1 MSFFSILGTLLIR
14 PLRLLFEVIY
24 MMAERLIGNPGLS
37 IIVLSLMMNFLV
49 LPLYRRADAMQE
61 EEQQTELRLNKGV
74 AHIKKTFSGD
84 ERMMMLQTYYRQ
96 NNYKPTYVLRGAT
109 SLFLEIPFFI
119 AAYQFLSTLSLLN
132 GVSFGPIADLGKPDG
147 LLTIAG
153 LSVNILPI
161 IMTAVNLVSCVI
173 FTKGSLLKT
182 KIQLYAMALF
192 FLVFL
197 YNSPS
202 GLVFYWTLNNLFSLV
217 KTIFYKLKHPGKV
230 LAVLASIAGACLLVF
245 GLFFYHHPTVLREV
259 FFVIAGLGLQVPV
272 LVMLVR
278 ARRPVQG
285 GVKEQ
290 AQPLFNKKLFLSGAV
305 FLAVLTGL
313 LIPSAVIK
321 ASPQE
326 FVDINYFY
334 HPLWFI
340 VSSFCLAFGTFVI
353 WMGIF
358 YWLASPAARRIFDRA
373 VWVLCG
379 AAIIDYMFFGKNLG
393 ILTAGLRYENG
404 LYFSP
409 KQIFINLAVLLAAG
423 AVLYLLTVYVK
434 KHLHEVLVIAAVA
447 IVAMSAVNIVGIRS
461 SVNEVKNQ
469 AESTQTE
476 TPQFTLSKT
485 GQNVVVLM
493 MDRGMAAY
501 IPYIFNEKPELQKQ
515 FSGFTN
521 YANTISF
528 GGSTIFGSPAIFGGY
543 EYTPLEMNNRSSESL
558 GSKHNE
564 ALRMMPV
571 LFEQNGYDVTVCDP
585 TYAGYQWIP
594 DLSIYDDYPDI
605 HTYITKGKFTDTRSK
620 KELIED
626 NSRNFFCYAL
636 MKTMPLFLHSPLYN
650 GGDYNHASV
659 AEDGSTTAAGQKVTG
674 LYTSTGLYSAFMEPY
689 NVLQNLT
696 QITKVTKDSRNTF
709 LMMTN
714 DTTHDVM
721 MLQEPDYTPS
731 QNVDNTD
738 YEAEHADRFT
748 VDGQTLR
755 METELQVTHYQSN
768 MAALL
773 QLGEWFDYLRDN
785 GVYDN
790 TRIILVADHAFPL
803 RQLSNLISDD
813 GDFDAQQYYPLLM
826 VKDFNAAGF
835 TTSDEF
841 MTNGDVPT
849 LATSGLI
856 ENPTNPFTGKAIDSS
871 EKTAHPQYVIASND
885 WRIDEN
891 NGNQFLPG
899 DWYSVQ
905 SDMRVSSNWQALA
918 KNATSPFAGN

>member
-197 YNSPS
+197 YTSPS

-285 GVKEQ
+285 GFKEQ

-379 AAIIDYMFFGKNLG
+379 AAVIDYMFFGKNLG
-393 ILTAGLRYENG
+393 ILTNSLKFDNG
-404 LYFSP
+404 LNFTG
-409 KQIFINLAVLLAAG
+409 QEQLINLAVLATAAV
-423 AVLYLLTVYVK
+423 VLLIVSVRWS
-434 KHLHEVLVIAAVA
+434 KHIPELLVISAVA
-447 IVAMSAVNIVGIRS
+447 MIGMSAVNMIGIRS
-461 SVNEVKNQ
+461 SVVQIKTDA
-469 AESTQTE
+469 AESE
-476 TPQFTLSKT
+476 DTPHFTLSKT
-485 GQNVVVLM
+485 GKNVVVLM
-493 MDRGMAAY
+493 LDRALSDDV
-501 IPYIFNEKPELQKQ
+501 PYIFNEKPELKEK
-515 FSGFTN
+515 FSGFT
-521 YANTISF
+521 YYPNTISF
-528 GGSTIFGSPAIFGGY
+528 GPCTNIAIPSLLGGY
-543 EYTPLEMNNRSSESL
+543 EYTPLAMNERDDETL
-558 GSKHNE
+558 AQKHDE
-564 ALRMMPV
+564 ALRVMPV
-571 LFEQNGYDVTVCDP
+571 LFDENGYDVTVCDP

-594 DLSIYDDYPDI
+594 DLSIYDEYPDI
-605 HTYITKGKFTDTRSK
+605 NKYISMGAFVDTETRQQS
-620 KELIED
+620 IA
-626 NSRNFFCYAL
+626 NNTRNFFLYSV
-636 MKTMPLFLHSPLYN
+636 MKVLPLCLQSPIYN
-650 GGDYNHASV
+650 GGDYNYEQSTTSTQQTEGMYIANGMRSSFMEAYSV
-659 AEDGSTTAAGQKVTG
+659 LENLGQMTIVTEDGESGF
-674 LYTSTGLYSAFMEPY
+674 LL
-689 NVLQNLT
+689 LT
-696 QITKVTKDSRNTF
+696 N
-709 LMMTN
+709 N
-714 DTTHDVM
+714 TTHETM
-721 MLQEPDYTPS
+721 LLQEPDYTPS
-731 QNVDNTD
+731 QHVDNSD
-738 YEAEHADRFT
+738 YEAAHADRFT
-748 VDGQTLR
+748 VDGQTLKV
-755 METELQVTHYQSN
+755 ETEQQATHYQCN
-768 MAALL
+768 MAAML
-773 QLGEWFDYLRDN
+773 QLAQWFDYLRAN

-790 TRIILVADHAFPL
+790 TKIILVADHGFPL
-803 RQLSNLISDD
+803 NQVDSLILED
-813 GDFDAQQYYPLLM
+813 GFDTQGYHPLLM
-826 VKDFNAAGF
+826 VKDFGAEGF
-835 TTSDEF
+835 TTSDGF
-841 MTNGDVPT
+841 MTNADVASI
-849 LATSGLI
+849 ATTGAI
-856 ENPTNPFTGKAIDSS
+856 ENPVNPFTGKAIDSTAKS
-871 EKTAHPQYVIASND
+871 TQSQYIFSSTDYDIEK
-885 WRIDEN
+885 N
-891 NGNQFLPG
+891 NGNQYLPG